1 MQWRV
6 FATDEFLQNHFYR
19 CISYFFTNNQDN
31 YKEVKKIIIEWIEN
45 NYEKFIDFFGD
56 DDISGIKKEEI
67 ALNEFEYI
75 KSKDS
80 WGSDYTISIACLLF
94 IIDIAVYTFNGLN
107 EYKSYNLFT
116 VENDKSKEL
125 LILSYH
131 ENNHFDIIYSIK
143 EHLENNF
150 LYNDINEINIKKKLK
165 KKILN

>member
-1 MQWRV
+1 MGFWLYNY
-6 FATDEFLQNHFYR
+6 T
-19 CISYFFTNNQDN
+19 CIFFN
-31 YKEVKKIIIEWIEN
+31 
-45 NYEKFIDFFGD
+45 
-56 DDISGIKKEEI
+56 
-67 ALNEFEYI
+67 
-75 KSKDS
+75 
-80 WGSDYTISIACLLF
+80 
-94 IIDIAVYTFNGLN
+94 IDIAVYTFNGLN

-150 LYNDINEINIKKKLK
+150 LYNDINEININNKLK